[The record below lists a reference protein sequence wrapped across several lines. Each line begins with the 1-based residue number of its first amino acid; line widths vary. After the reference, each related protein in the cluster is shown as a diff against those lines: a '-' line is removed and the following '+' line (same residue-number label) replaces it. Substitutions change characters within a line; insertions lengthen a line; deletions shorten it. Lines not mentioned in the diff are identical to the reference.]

1 MGDADWLR
9 IYFVQF
15 YLTLVKIIEAIEKSN
30 DFIENSA
37 CLFTS
42 FRFKKKPLVLDIN
55 KTTLDYH
62 IKCRPER

>member
-42 FRFKKKPLVLDIN
+42 FRFKKKATCFRY
-55 KTTLDYH
+55 K
-62 IKCRPER
+62 

>member
-42 FRFKKKPLVLDIN
+42 FRF
-55 KTTLDYH
+55 
-62 IKCRPER
+62 